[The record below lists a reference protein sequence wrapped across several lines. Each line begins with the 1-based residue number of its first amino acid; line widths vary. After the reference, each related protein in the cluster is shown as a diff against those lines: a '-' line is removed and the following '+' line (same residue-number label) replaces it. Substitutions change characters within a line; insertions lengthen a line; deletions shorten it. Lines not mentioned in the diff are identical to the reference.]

1 MGHVGHVVLAHILET
16 GFEDRLRV
24 EGALFDQF
32 EKLGGYFARC
42 HGLTISCSGLT
53 LQISGE

>member
-1 MGHVGHVVLAHILET
+1 
-16 GFEDRLRV
+16 
-24 EGALFDQF
+24 
-32 EKLGGYFARC
+32 LGGYFARC